1 MSKPQNKQE
10 TSMPI
15 SKSKLWQSFA
25 QRLSIKSPTDAEST
39 SYHTVDKILRDVI
52 EIKLSMVTSY
62 HSNQTSRFCLEIVID
77 VLKAIGKKTYDR
89 YKIVTQVHIIQRDQ
103 QSLHAAFQYLWD
115 AERDNYSYHVFE
127 NNHIYAWCCVFG
139 VYYD

>member
-1 MSKPQNKQE
+1 MIGFNGAG
-10 TSMPI
+10 I
-15 SKSKLWQSFA
+15 LFRRRA
-25 QRLSIKSPTDAEST
+25 DRL
-39 SYHTVDKILRDVI
+39 KILRDVI

-77 VLKAIGKKTYDR
+77 VLKAIGKKTYD
-89 YKIVTQVHIIQRDQ
+89 
-103 QSLHAAFQYLWD
+103 SLHAAFQYLWD